1 MALLNLKNVSIEF
14 PIFNSSSRS
23 FKNRLLSLA
32 ISKNVGEVE
41 NGTVLVKAL
50 KNLTFDL
57 YDGDRVALIGN
68 NGAGKTTLLRVINGV
83 YYPTSGSI
91 DVKGKMGSLI
101 DISLGINPE
110 LTGRENIYIRSA
122 LLGISISN
130 AKDRVSE
137 IINFSELGL
146 YIDLPMRT
154 YSSGM
159 HLRLAFSISMLMK
172 PDILVMDEWLSVG
185 DGAFQDKASRRLNN
199 LIKSSKILV
208 LATHSKDLILNTCNK
223 IIWLENGAIK
233 DMGSVRKLI
242 RFFD

>member
-32 ISKNVGEVE
+32 ISKNVGEVK

-110 LTGRENIYIRSA
+110 LTGRENIYI
-122 LLGISISN
+122 
-130 AKDRVSE
+130 
-137 IINFSELGL
+137 
-146 YIDLPMRT
+146 
-154 YSSGM
+154 
-159 HLRLAFSISMLMK
+159 
-172 PDILVMDEWLSVG
+172 
-185 DGAFQDKASRRLNN
+185 NN
-199 LIKSSKILV
+199 DLIKILES
-208 LATHSKDLILNTCNK
+208 AEKSNNH
-223 IIWLENGAIK
+223 
-233 DMGSVRKLI
+233 
-242 RFFD
+242 

>member
-1 MALLNLKNVSIEF
+1 M
-14 PIFNSSSRS
+14 
-23 FKNRLLSLA
+23 
-32 ISKNVGEVE
+32 
-41 NGTVLVKAL
+41 
-50 KNLTFDL
+50 
-57 YDGDRVALIGN
+57 
-68 NGAGKTTLLRVINGV
+68 
-83 YYPTSGSI
+83 
-91 DVKGKMGSLI
+91 
-101 DISLGINPE
+101 
-110 LTGRENIYIRSA
+110 
-122 LLGISISN
+122 GISISN

-185 DGAFQDKASRRLNN
+185 DGAFQDKASHRLNN

-242 RFFD
+242 KFFD